1 MNNIELEIQGT
12 VVLERVLQAIEEGYR
27 YIKLVGGSRSS
38 KTHSIIQALYIYG
51 ATYENKRISV
61 FRATK
66 ENNRKTVGNDAK
78 QQYLSLPFTKAF
90 NKTSFNFELTNNSV
104 IEITGT
110 DDPNIVHGYNT
121 NVVGLNEPYDI
132 PKAVFDQL
140 DLRASDFIIIDMNP
154 KEDHWSE
161 DIERDPRCKVI
172 HCTFKDNPFCPK
184 NERQKILSYLPV
196 SFTEVV
202 LNKLISVDDARQYDL
217 KANRLKFT
225 NEQLEELALAMHN
238 EAKNSASEFD
248 WQVYG
253 LGTKAERPNRIF
265 KWLSIS
271 KEEFDRVD
279 AETYY
284 GVDWG
289 MVDPFAVVAV
299 KYKDGQL
306 YVHELNYDSENQLLE
321 ALNVQTIAEIRMNE
335 EGVVGWLFDKLRIP
349 YTAEIIC
356 DSSQPSKVKALR
368 EAGWENAISIGHK
381 GKVVERISTMQ
392 QIKTYYTITSKN
404 IKKEQEFYSRKTDR
418 YGVVLE
424 EPEDKDNHCMD
435 AIGYVVIFL
444 KRKNIIKT
452 I

>member
-1 MNNIELEIQGT
+1 
-12 VVLERVLQAIEEGYR
+12 
-27 YIKLVGGSRSS
+27 
-38 KTHSIIQALYIYG
+38 
-51 ATYENKRISV
+51 
-61 FRATK
+61 
-66 ENNRKTVGNDAK
+66 
-78 QQYLSLPFTKAF
+78 
-90 NKTSFNFELTNNSV
+90 
-104 IEITGT
+104 
-110 DDPNIVHGYNT
+110 
-121 NVVGLNEPYDI
+121 
-132 PKAVFDQL
+132 
-140 DLRASDFIIIDMNP
+140 
-154 KEDHWSE
+154 
-161 DIERDPRCKVI
+161 
-172 HCTFKDNPFCPK
+172 
-184 NERQKILSYLPV
+184 
-196 SFTEVV
+196 
-202 LNKLISVDDARQYDL
+202 
-217 KANRLKFT
+217 
-225 NEQLEELALAMHN
+225 N

-265 KWLSIS
+265 KWFSIS

-381 GKVVERISTMQ
+381 
-392 QIKTYYTITSKN
+392 
-404 IKKEQEFYSRKTDR
+404 
-418 YGVVLE
+418 
-424 EPEDKDNHCMD
+424 
-435 AIGYVVIFL
+435 
-444 KRKNIIKT
+444 
-452 I
+452 